1 MKTLMAVG
9 LNEDSL
15 DRHRAGDEKMR
26 NLKKLHAVTNEI
38 FNDGITV
45 KNYATYFRH
54 LLWWEE
60 LINRINLKKYNM
72 FGVQIKKG
80 HFYSIDV
87 PGLAEKRPS
96 LIKGDRLLIYCK
108 DNSFICDGTISE
120 IQDSAIVIKDFCMR
134 FTALYRPHFLY
145 NVRFMPL
152 RLPMERMH
160 EAVDNVFAN
169 KQMCR
174 VFPKPSIKQIPVKEI
189 TRFYNPLIKD
199 NKEQKSAVEHIVS
212 GSSGLAPYIVFGP
225 PGTGKTMTI
234 VEAIV
239 QIVAQSP
246 RHRVM
251 VCTDSNMA
259 ADHIALQLLQYKKQ
273 LNINN
278 FMLRANSQTREWKLM
293 PPALANVSNGT
304 SFDTFFSVSNGKAS
318 TYRVLVSTLLHAAK
332 YCKADGRGNRLQLTH
347 LFIDEA
353 GQASEPAALVPISGL
368 LAPSGNLVLAGDPK
382 QLGPVCHSKDAKARG
397 LGTSL
402 LERLKS
408 TYQNMYESDPN
419 YITMLIN
426 NFRSDPDILRIPN
439 KLFYG
444 NNLKPLAK
452 PDELSKVSILGLPGG
467 NKAAIFHAVH
477 SHEQRM
483 GAAPSFYNDKEIE
496 LVRKYVTALVKVHNV
511 LQKDIGIIAPYIRQ
525 VYKIKGWLMSA
536 KYDEIEVGTVESF
549 QGKEKR
555 VVIVSCVRA
564 NSHLLD
570 YDFKYTLGFL
580 VDDKRFTVAVTRAK
594 AKLIIIGNPTCLIRD
609 SKWREYMEF
618 CFDNQCYFGQESQ
631 QMERNTALLTE
642 IAKTRFERCR
652 LADVLRQT
660 SEVLQN

>member
-1 MKTLMAVG
+1 
-9 LNEDSL
+9 
-15 DRHRAGDEKMR
+15 
-26 NLKKLHAVTNEI
+26 
-38 FNDGITV
+38 
-45 KNYATYFRH
+45 
-54 LLWWEE
+54 
-60 LINRINLKKYNM
+60 M

-212 GSSGLAPYIVFGP
+212 G
-225 PGTGKTMTI
+225 
-234 VEAIV
+234 
-239 QIVAQSP
+239 
-246 RHRVM
+246 
-251 VCTDSNMA
+251 
-259 ADHIALQLLQYKKQ
+259 
-273 LNINN
+273 
-278 FMLRANSQTREWKLM
+278 KLM

-332 YCKADGRGNRLQLTH
+332 YCN
-347 LFIDEA
+347 
-353 GQASEPAALVPISGL
+353 
-368 LAPSGNLVLAGDPK
+368 
-382 QLGPVCHSKDAKARG
+382 
-397 LGTSL
+397 
-402 LERLKS
+402 
-408 TYQNMYESDPN
+408 
-419 YITMLIN
+419 
-426 NFRSDPDILRIPN
+426 
-439 KLFYG
+439 
-444 NNLKPLAK
+444 
-452 PDELSKVSILGLPGG
+452 
-467 NKAAIFHAVH
+467 
-477 SHEQRM
+477 
-483 GAAPSFYNDKEIE
+483 FYNDKEIE